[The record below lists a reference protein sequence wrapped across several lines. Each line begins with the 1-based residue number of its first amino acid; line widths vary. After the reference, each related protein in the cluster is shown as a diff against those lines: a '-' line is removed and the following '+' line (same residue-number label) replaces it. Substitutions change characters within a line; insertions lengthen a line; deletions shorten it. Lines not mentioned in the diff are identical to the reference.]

1 MTSIHNIADLLKTV
15 NILYE
20 LIEGA
25 IKLDDDGWPIFCK
38 DHFLNEWPEDM
49 VTYDNRNSR
58 LILSKQTTLL
68 CHFAGD
74 RQNYRRFQKLEHDI
88 PIYQE
93 YLGVAFPD
101 ITVTRDMDIEMQE
114 LVLLANQLYAAVLA
128 VNNIKLVFNTRS
140 GSIATLRSFRNIPRG
155 IVCASSFLGCSSTS
169 DMYATSEYINKI
181 LRLMPSRLIIYG
193 KQDLSVNT
201 QLDTL
206 GINYRYYEDFHRR
219 SKRRAA

>member
-1 MTSIHNIADLLKTV
+1 MTSIHNIADLLETV
-15 NILYE
+15 NSLYE
-20 LIEGA
+20 LINGA
-25 IKLDDDGWPIFCK
+25 IEFDSDGWPIFCK
-38 DHFLNEWPEDM
+38 NHFLSEWPEDM
-49 VTYDNRNSR
+49 VTYDNRNSA
-58 LILSKQTTLL
+58 LILPKQTTLL

-74 RQNYRRFQKLEHDI
+74 RQNYRRFHKLEHDI

-114 LVLLANQLYAAVLA
+114 LILLAIQLFAAVLA
-128 VNNIKLVFNTRS
+128 INNIKLVFNTRC
-140 GSIATLRSFRNIPRG
+140 GSTATLRSFRNIPRG
-155 IVCASSFLGCSSTS
+155 IMCASSFLGCSSTS
-169 DMYATSEYINKI
+169 DMHATAEYINKI
-181 LRLMPSRLIIYG
+181 LRLMPSHLVIYG

-201 QLDTL
+201 QLDIL